1 MVNMLNCSEM
11 LIAW

>member
-1 MVNMLNCSEM
+1 MVNMLNCLEK